1 MAVDIIVPK
10 LSATMEDAL
19 VLKWLEP
26 PGAEVKAG
34 DPIVELETDKTAIE
48 IEATADGFLS
58 NYIVGEEERVAVG
71 ACLARIVDSHADI
84 ADVSQALPV
93 ENETLVRSN
102 DLEGKLESDHRG
114 TANKQAGENVFL
126 ASPKAKR
133 LAREH
138 GINLSEIKGAGVD
151 GRISTSDIEE
161 VIQTMSA
168 SVSDQQDRKGTTK
181 ASAIRRRIAEQVA
194 ESRRTIPSFC
204 LDRQVETENLQSA
217 RERMNKDRLE
227 KGKQKISVTDCLLI
241 AMADTL
247 IQHPKLL
254 QVWQNNDQAEI
265 VDIGM
270 INIGLVVSVDEGL
283 LIPVLTDLENKPIDD
298 IAMARH
304 AAATAARSVQ
314 LPSKYISPCSI
325 SLSNLGVYGID
336 RFEAII
342 SPDQSAILAVG
353 KEQQKI
359 FVSEKGIYSRP
370 ILNLTLSVDHRLID
384 GAVAAQ
390 FLSDLADRIESEKW

>member
-1 MAVDIIVPK
+1 MAVNIIVPK

-19 VLKWLEP
+19 VLRWLVQ

-58 NYIVGEEERVAVG
+58 NYIVAEDERAVVG
-71 ACLARIVDSHADI
+71 ACLARIVDSHTEI
-84 ADVSQALPV
+84 TDVSQALPV
-93 ENETLVRSN
+93 ENETHVHSN
-102 DLEGKLESDHRG
+102 NPNRKQGVDHLG
-114 TANKQAGENVFL
+114 SADKQPGANVVL

-138 GINLSEIKGAGVD
+138 GIDLSGMHGTGVD
-151 GRISTSDIEE
+151 GQISTSDIEV
-161 VIQTMSA
+161 VIQTASA
-168 SVSDQQDRKGTTK
+168 KVSDRQNTKGITI
-181 ASAIRRRIAEQVA
+181 ASAIRLRIAEQVV

-227 KGKQKISVTDCLLI
+227 KGEQKISVTDCLLI

-247 IQHPKLL
+247 IQYPKLL
-254 QVWQNNDQAEI
+254 QVWQNNEQAEI
-265 VDIGM
+265 IDIGM
-270 INIGLVVSVDEGL
+270 VNIGLVVSVDEGL
-283 LIPVLTDLENKPIDD
+283 LIPVLTDLANKSIDE

-304 AAATAARSVQ
+304 AAATAVRSGQ

-325 SLSNLGVYGID
+325 SLSNLGAYGVD

-342 SPDQSAILAVG
+342 NPGQSAILAVG
-353 KEQQKI
+353 KEQQKV
-359 FVSEKGIYSRP
+359 FMSENGICSRP
-370 ILNLTLSVDHRLID
+370 IVNLTLSVDHRLID
-384 GAVAAQ
+384 GIIAAQ
-390 FLSDLADRIESEKW
+390 FLSDLTDRIENAEW